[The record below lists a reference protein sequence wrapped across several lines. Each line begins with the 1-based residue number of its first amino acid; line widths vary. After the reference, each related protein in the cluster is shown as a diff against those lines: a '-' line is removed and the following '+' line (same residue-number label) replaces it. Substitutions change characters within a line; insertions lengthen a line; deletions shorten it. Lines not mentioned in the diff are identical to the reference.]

1 MVWQVSRWWLS
12 VQEVWAGE
20 EWKFDIAVSHTLSK
34 CTDVQYVNTSF
45 RYWFT
50 PLTNSPFTQQITVC
64 FLYCFLGLW
73 AFCHALLLLTYVF
86 ASKIW
91 ICAELDPWHII
102 HILGF
107 ITPNYLPI
115 CLMIVVTLA
124 IFQVWV
130 GVGVYLGWSGTGRCC
145 ATCSQYPLASELF
158 SSSIRKSSLSY
169 SSQCGIIPLCQVLQK
184 VTSVLVAV
192 FIRQYSSV
200 IRNITSVPSV

>member
-1 MVWQVSRWWLS
+1 

-50 PLTNSPFTQQITVC
+50 PLTNSPFTQQTTVC
-64 FLYCFLGLW
+64 FLYCFLVLW

-86 ASKIW
+86 ASRIW
-91 ICAELDPWHII
+91 LFPELDPWHIVD
-102 HILGF
+102 ILGF
-107 ITPNYLPI
+107 ITSNYLPL

-124 IFQVWV
+124 IIEVWV

-158 SSSIRKSSLSY
+158 SSSISKSSWNY
-169 SSQCGIIPLCQVLQK
+169 SSHCGIIPLCQVLQK

-200 IRNITSVPSV
+200 IINITSVPSV

>member
-1 MVWQVSRWWLS
+1 VVWPVSRWWLS
-12 VQEVWAGE
+12 VQELWAGE

-102 HILGF
+102 HVLGF
-107 ITPNYLPI
+107 ITANYLPI
-115 CLMIVVTLA
+115 CLMIVVTWA

-130 GVGVYLGWSGTGRCC
+130 GVGVYLGWSGMGRCC
-145 ATCSQYPLASELF
+145 ATSIQYPLASELF
-158 SSSIRKSSLSY
+158 SSSIRMSSLSY

-200 IRNITSVPSV
+200 ITSLPSV